1 MFEAL
6 KKLQELYL
14 KGSPQLQRDY
24 WTEEL
29 LELYS
34 SSLGERISWKWQ
46 HCLEDLKKQNV
57 HPENLFP
64 KKNFLLEDWAC
75 GPGTASLKYLE
86 LCDQIN
92 NYKLKLVDRST
103 VACSFAQKKIKE
115 TFYSIDF
122 SDNQIP
128 NKKEFLHIQLISYVL
143 SELST
148 TSLSQIVDNL
158 KKTDLFIWIDAS
170 SIKESQQLSR
180 IRDSLLEEFYFLAPC
195 PHQRECPVLKTKN
208 DWCHRFAKAPT
219 YVFHDSEWSRI
230 SKELKIDLRSLPY
243 HSLYGVKKTLFNK
256 TPEFKLPELNNLRL
270 LGRPR
275 VGKHEAKADFCTT
288 AGEYK
293 TLTFTK
299 QKDLK
304 IYQIL
309 KDL

>member
-1 MFEAL
+1 M
-6 KKLQELYL
+6 
-14 KGSPQLQRDY
+14 
-24 WTEEL
+24 
-29 LELYS
+29 
-34 SSLGERISWKWQ
+34 
-46 HCLEDLKKQNV
+46 
-57 HPENLFP
+57 
-64 KKNFLLEDWAC
+64 
-75 GPGTASLKYLE
+75 
-86 LCDQIN
+86 
-92 NYKLKLVDRST
+92 
-103 VACSFAQKKIKE
+103 
-115 TFYSIDF
+115 
-122 SDNQIP
+122 
-128 NKKEFLHIQLISYVL
+128 

-299 QKDLK
+299 RKDLK